1 LRLPNIEAWI
11 QSLGFP
17 EVGATKKRNI
27 QGHKE
32 PAEPI
37 GKFEIRT
44 TEEPARFW
52 PAQKVSEV
60 YFLETDMQDTV

>member
-1 LRLPNIEAWI
+1 MKYTGP
-11 QSLGFP
+11 
-17 EVGATKKRNI
+17 
-27 QGHKE
+27 QGTCTG